1 MDDSRSVYWDFHLS
15 ATSPLIDA
23 RGTTE
28 LDPDGSPADI
38 GPFGGP
44 CADDWDIDGDGY
56 PLWWHPGPYDPIDD
70 PIAGW
75 DCDDLDP
82 HRFPG
87 HGC

>member
-56 PLWWHPGPYDPIDD
+56 PLWWHPGPYDPIAD